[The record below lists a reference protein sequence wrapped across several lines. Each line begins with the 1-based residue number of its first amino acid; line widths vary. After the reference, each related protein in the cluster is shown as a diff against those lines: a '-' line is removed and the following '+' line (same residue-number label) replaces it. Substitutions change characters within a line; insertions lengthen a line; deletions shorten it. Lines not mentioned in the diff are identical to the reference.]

1 MYDVYLCLMLRILKH
16 LFPLFVVQF
25 FTWLALFS
33 LWIYATPV
41 FTHYLFKSTD
51 SESPAFQKGVIWV
64 GIYFAFYSC
73 LAACLAF
80 SIPRLLKYTSKER
93 LHAFALLIGAIGL
106 LLIYFIRDQYLMFL
120 SFFFIGI
127 AWSSISTL
135 TYRIVGDAAPENKE
149 VMYFSVFNFS
159 VVIPQVT
166 AAFLLGYINENYFNG
181 KTINIILLGACSMFL
196 AGLIMFLLKPNS
208 PAEEKSK

>member
-1 MYDVYLCLMLRILKH
+1 MLRILKH

-41 FTHYLFKSTD
+41 FTRYLFHSTD
-51 SESPAFQKGVIWV
+51 SESPEFQRGVIWV
-64 GIYFAFYSC
+64 GIYFAFYSF

-80 SIPRLLKYTSKER
+80 LIPRLLKHITKER
-93 LHAFALLIGAIGL
+93 LHAFALLTGAVGL
-106 LLIYFIRDQYLMFL
+106 LLINFIHDQYLMFL
-120 SFFFIGI
+120 SFIFIGI

-135 TYRIVGDAAPENKE
+135 TYRIAGDAAPENRE
-149 VMYFSVFNFS
+149 VLYFSVFNFS

-166 AAFLLGYINENYFNG
+166 AAFLLGYINEHFFHG
-181 KTINIILLGACSMFL
+181 RTINIILLGACSMAL
-196 AGLIMFLLKPNS
+196 AGFIMFLLKPNPS
-208 PAEEKSK
+208 TEELQK